1 MLKYIKDDSTVIVII
16 LVYIFCVCMVS
27 LNQNKVIKDKKIN
40 IKNEEINLK
49 FNRYLDD
56 ELIYNDDMKNEYI
69 IKNDKVIGYNKN
81 INVFEQNELND
92 QIEIR
97 DLKDLF
103 NINMESY
110 ELEKNEDY
118 YLYNK
123 YINGIKTSDSIY
135 VSFNKDKIVNI
146 KTNKIGVFDNLV
158 SDINKDK
165 INEYIEKEIKNYN
178 TSKYKIKDIM
188 MDYKN
193 YNYFIN
199 CIIEG
204 ENSELISIV
213 YHL

>member
-1 MLKYIKDDSTVIVII
+1 MLKYIKDDSTVIVMI

-92 QIEIR
+92 QIEIT

-103 NINMESY
+103 NINMENY

-204 ENSELISIV
+204 ENSKLISIV